1 MGANTG
7 ARFDSTSQSTAPDSG
22 ATTRIRARKSATETA
37 SEMPWVD
44 DQKLMKSVIR
54 KCKKEDL
61 GLMKSMKSR

>member
-22 ATTRIRARKSATETA
+22 AKTRIRPRKSATGTA
-37 SEMPWVD
+37 SEMPRID

-54 KCKKEDL
+54 KCKKKISDL
-61 GLMKSMKSR
+61 